1 MFDELPYKSE
11 VPPTPPVPLQIL
23 VAEDDDVDREHILR
37 CLRSYPHPTAVGQA
51 DSLSAALTAI
61 THQTFDIIIVDG
73 DLGDGAGMDVV
84 AELVATGS
92 FCPVILVTGFST
104 DRGAVNAIRGGV
116 YDYISKKDL
125 DAARLN
131 NVIAGGLQWA
141 TAQVQLA
148 KADRQLRKRSLYDTL
163 TELPNRDLFFDRLER
178 ACGNH
183 QRYNMPFA
191 VMMMDLDRFKA
202 VNDTLGHAAGD
213 QVLQQASKRLLST
226 CRSSDTVSRLGGD
239 EFGAICQGAHSMD
252 TSGLIADKMLAV
264 IKPPMMVDGRA
275 LSLGIS
281 IGIAICPLNGE
292 TPEALMAAADKAMY
306 VAKSG
311 LRKAVCLLPGTR
323 AASPQLAP
331 QDLLS
336 ELEHAIAN
344 NEFMMF
350 YQPKINLR
358 TYQILGVEA
367 LIRWRHPSGAVIEP
381 DNFIPVIEN
390 SSILTKFTLMSLD
403 LALQQMADWEKRG
416 IDLNVAVNISARVL
430 EEPSLATTLRRRL
443 EQFQISPEKLTL
455 EITET
460 AIIANSDAAR
470 KVVEQLTAIGV
481 SLSIDDFGAGFTSF
495 SYLRELSI
503 PEIKIDKT
511 FIIDLKPQSFGAS
524 MVKCMSTFCEAEGI
538 RLIAEGVE
546 HKESWDLLRELGCDL
561 GQGYS
566 IARPAS
572 AIDVE
577 AWLTDTSAARSA
589 GVYKYD
595 A

>member
-1 MFDELPYKSE
+1 MPEVLLFQSE
-11 VPPTPPVPLQIL
+11 EPPTPAVPLQIL
-23 VAEDDDVDREHILR
+23 VADDDDVDREHILR
-37 CLRSYPHPTAVGQA
+37 CLRNYPLPTAVSQA

-84 AELVATGS
+84 AELGETGS

-104 DRGAVNAIRGGV
+104 ERGAVNAIRGGV
-116 YDYISKKDL
+116 YDYIPKKDL
-125 DAARLN
+125 DAARLTQ
-131 NVIAGGLQWA
+131 VIAGGLRWA

-148 KADRQLRKRSLYDTL
+148 KADRQLRQRSLYDTL

-178 ACGNH
+178 ACSNH

-202 VNDTLGHAAGD
+202 VNDSLGHAAGD

-239 EFGAICQGAHSMD
+239 EFGAICQGAHS
-252 TSGLIADKMLAV
+252 TEASGLIAEKMLAV
-264 IKPPMMVDGRA
+264 LKPPMMVDGRA

-281 IGIAICPLNGE
+281 IGIALCPLHGE
-292 TPEALMAAADKAMY
+292 TPAALMATADKAMY
-306 VAKSG
+306 MAKSG
-311 LRKAVCLLPGTR
+311 LKKAVCLPAGAR
-323 AASPQLAP
+323 AASSQMAP
-331 QDLLS
+331 QALLS

-344 NEFMMF
+344 HEFVMF

-367 LIRWRHPSGAVIEP
+367 LIRWRHPSGIIIEP
-381 DNFIPVIEN
+381 DNFIPVIEK
-390 SSILTKFTLMSLD
+390 SGILTKFTLMSID
-403 LALQQMADWEKRG
+403 LALQQMADWGKRG
-416 IDLNVAVNISARVL
+416 VELNVAVNISARVL
-430 EEPSLATTLRRRL
+430 EEPTLASNLRQRL
-443 EQFQISPEKLTL
+443 DDFHIAPERLTL

-470 KVVEQLTAIGV
+470 KVVGQLAAIGI

-503 PEIKIDKT
+503 PEIKIDRT

-546 HKESWDLLRELGCDL
+546 HKESWDLLCELGCDL

-566 IARPAS
+566 IARPA
-572 AIDVE
+572 AAVDFE
-577 AWLTDTSAARSA
+577 AWLTDTGAARSA
-589 GVYKYD
+589 GVYQYD

>member
-1 MFDELPYKSE
+1 MPEVLLFQSE
-11 VPPTPPVPLQIL
+11 EPPTPAVPLQIL
-23 VAEDDDVDREHILR
+23 VADDDDVDREHILR
-37 CLRSYPHPTAVGQA
+37 CLRNYPLPTAVSQA

-84 AELVATGS
+84 AELGETGS

-104 DRGAVNAIRGGV
+104 ERGAVNAIRGGV
-116 YDYISKKDL
+116 YDYIPKKDL
-125 DAARLN
+125 DAARLTQ
-131 NVIAGGLQWA
+131 VIAGGLRWA

-148 KADRQLRKRSLYDTL
+148 KADRQLRQRSLYDTL

-178 ACGNH
+178 ACSNH

-202 VNDTLGHAAGD
+202 VNDSLGHAAGD

-239 EFGAICQGAHSMD
+239 EFGAICQGAHS
-252 TSGLIADKMLAV
+252 TEASGLIAEKMLAV
-264 IKPPMMVDGRA
+264 LKPPMMVDGRA

-281 IGIAICPLNGE
+281 IGIALCPLHGE
-292 TPEALMAAADKAMY
+292 TPAALMATADKAMY
-306 VAKSG
+306 MAKSG
-311 LRKAVCLLPGTR
+311 LKKAVCLPAGAR
-323 AASPQLAP
+323 AASSQMAP
-331 QDLLS
+331 QALLS

-344 NEFMMF
+344 HEFVMF

-367 LIRWRHPSGAVIEP
+367 LIRWRHPSGIIIEP
-381 DNFIPVIEN
+381 DNFIPVIEK
-390 SSILTKFTLMSLD
+390 SGILTKFTLMSID
-403 LALQQMADWEKRG
+403 LALQQMADWGKRG
-416 IDLNVAVNISARVL
+416 VELNVAVNISARVL
-430 EEPSLATTLRRRL
+430 EEPTLASNLRQRL
-443 EQFQISPEKLTL
+443 DDFQIAPERLTL

-470 KVVEQLTAIGV
+470 KVVGQLAAIGI

-503 PEIKIDKT
+503 PEIKIDRT

-546 HKESWDLLRELGCDL
+546 HKESWDLLCELGCDL

-566 IARPAS
+566 IARPA
-572 AIDVE
+572 AAVDFE
-577 AWLTDTSAARSA
+577 AWLTDTGAARSA
-589 GVYKYD
+589 GVYQYD